1 MKRVVM
7 TSSFAA
13 IIFAH
18 DHTVDPTPYT
28 DKEWNDKSKPTP
40 GDVANIY
47 RTSKIEAEKA
57 AWQYVKENAV
67 GFSLV
72 TICPPMVVRLPLH
85 LSLFLSFV
93 TPIIVLFSVTFFS
106 VWFPVCCSAQLLLSC
121 SLFRTLF
128 IVGIVRSVETSLTLA
143 RFVPLSI
150 HPCGTIQTIYILT
163 HTCLRIR
170 SDGALASGLCTSQ
183 RFVSCCDAIS

>member
-1 MKRVVM
+1 MRVLPYCVYVLARGDVHLSVTDLVIRPAREGTLNVLRACDKAGTVKRVVM

-72 TICPPMVVRLPLH
+72 TICPPMVVRRLFPRSLLH
-85 LSLFLSFV
+85 PSSHRLVFGAIILKWFSLCHSALLVFSSSFLLEMLVLLFLMDV
-93 TPIIVLFSVTFFS
+93 
-106 VWFPVCCSAQLLLSC
+106 SA
-121 SLFRTLF
+121 
-128 IVGIVRSVETSLTLA
+128 V
-143 RFVPLSI
+143 
-150 HPCGTIQTIYILT
+150 
-163 HTCLRIR
+163 
-170 SDGALASGLCTSQ
+170 
-183 RFVSCCDAIS
+183 